1 MGFKNGIHAKASP
14 ISGRYLKLSTDRN
27 PYLERGQD
35 YSRMTLPYLLPED
48 TSRSGA
54 DNQSAHQSVG
64 ARALNHL
71 TNKVVMTLFPPQRP
85 FFRAGLSELAK
96 SAMELEGSSEVDVTE
111 MLVSIERNAM
121 SEGAKLAIRTAM
133 IEYYK
138 HLGACGNCLLY
149 FPETGSAQAIPLSN
163 YVVKR
168 NSKGELIELIVME
181 EDEFDSFDPVVQ
193 ASIKAAAGKKA
204 YKEDDKVK
212 LYTHSKLQKDGFFHI
227 KQAAEDAPLGGEKLI
242 LPEKLPWIA
251 GRWNTSH
258 GEHYG
263 RGLVE
268 DMAGAFYALE
278 FLSEARTKGMVLMAD
293 IKYIVKPGA
302 VTDIQHLISSPS
314 GEFISGNRDDITV
327 LQLEKFADFT
337 PIVEAIRDLEK
348 QIGDTF
354 LLSSA
359 SRRQAERVTA
369 YELRQDALELETS
382 LGGIYSNQ
390 AETTQKHSA
399 RLLLIRVDRAM
410 GKDYIDPEI
419 LTGLESLGR
428 AGDLDKIAQFG
439 ELISQTQTW
448 PEPFQA
454 RIKWADFAQ
463 TIASGLSM
471 KLPWVLTEVEFAEK
485 SKQQEQA
492 AQQQQLME
500 MLGKNGPKL
509 LEQMQGGPSG

>member
-1 MGFKNGIHAKASP
+1 MSFKNGIRTKSSP
-14 ISGRYLKLSTDRN
+14 ISSRYEKLSTDRN

-35 YSRMTLPYLLPED
+35 YSRLTLPYLLPED

-54 DNQSAHQSVG
+54 DNQSANQSTG

-85 FFRAGLSELAK
+85 FFRAGLSELAR

-111 MLVSIERNAM
+111 MLVSIERKAM
-121 SEGAKLAIRTAM
+121 SEGSKLAIRTAM

-149 FPETGSAQAIPLSN
+149 FPERGAIQAIPLSN

-181 EDEFDSFDPVVQ
+181 EDEFGSFDPAVQ
-193 ASIKAAAGKKA
+193 ASIKAAAGKNA

-212 LYTHSKLQKDGFFHI
+212 LYTHSKVNKDGFFRVR
-227 KQAAEDAPLGGEKLI
+227 QAAENAPIGSERLI

-293 IKYIVKPGA
+293 IKYIVKPGS
-302 VTDIQHLISSPS
+302 VTDIQHLISSPA
-314 GEFISGNRDDITV
+314 GEFISGNREDITV

-337 PIVEAIRDLEK
+337 PIVEAIRELEK
-348 QIGDTF
+348 QIGDAF

-359 SRRQAERVTA
+359 TRRQAERVNTM
-369 YELRQDALELETS
+369 AL
-382 LGGIYSNQ
+382 Y
-390 AETTQKHSA
+390 KPH
-399 RLLLIRVDRAM
+399 
-410 GKDYIDPEI
+410 
-419 LTGLESLGR
+419 
-428 AGDLDKIAQFG
+428 
-439 ELISQTQTW
+439 
-448 PEPFQA
+448 
-454 RIKWADFAQ
+454 
-463 TIASGLSM
+463 
-471 KLPWVLTEVEFAEK
+471 
-485 SKQQEQA
+485 
-492 AQQQQLME
+492 
-500 MLGKNGPKL
+500 
-509 LEQMQGGPSG
+509 